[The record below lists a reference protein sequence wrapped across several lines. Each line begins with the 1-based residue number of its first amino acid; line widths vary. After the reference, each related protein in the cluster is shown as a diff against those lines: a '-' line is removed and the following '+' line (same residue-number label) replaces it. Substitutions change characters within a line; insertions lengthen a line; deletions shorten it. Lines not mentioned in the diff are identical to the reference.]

1 MIGKPAVVRPG
12 KFYDADAAGT
22 SKTGS
27 GLFGQTTFDNATGN
41 QQGTMFEVF
50 KPDEPNRHGASK
62 NAANPK
68 HTGRLFNSMGTINLD
83 NTGGHWVTIEGNHI
97 LIKDSIGGGKRLL
110 QSRHRTKAACA
121 P

>member
-1 MIGKPAVVRPG
+1 MSTIQLSEDAGHWVTIDGAHVLIKDGKIVKGPAHMIGKPAVVRPG

-50 KPDEPNRHGASK
+50 KPETRHGAST
-62 NAANPK
+62 PE
-68 HTGRLFNSMGTINLD
+68 T
-83 NTGGHWVTIEGNHI
+83 
-97 LIKDSIGGGKRLL
+97 
-110 QSRHRTKAACA
+110 HRETL
-121 P
+121 